1 MHRVL
6 NNLVEKMWDE
16 DCDRLYGA
24 LRTQQRILKV
34 RKETELPKTWE
45 NPEEWYRFHYDIYI
59 YIYRRGL
66 VNSIPWDDES
76 SKIMEFLKNR
86 KKRRPVVSETCW
98 KSVCAGH
105 SLNDRR
111 VPVFKNG
118 GVTSGEAGGC
128 AWLPLA
134 RRVDLDRV
142 YNTLVLRE
150 DLFQE
155 IRTSAAGHAAAIST

>member
-6 NNLVEKMWDE
+6 IKLVEKMWDE
-16 DCDRLYGA
+16 DCDHMYGA

-76 SKIMEFLKNR
+76 SKIMEKEA
-86 KKRRPVVSETCW
+86 KAS
-98 KSVCAGH
+98 
-105 SLNDRR
+105 R
-111 VPVFKNG
+111 VRDM
-118 GVTSGEAGGC
+118 
-128 AWLPLA
+128 L
-134 RRVDLDRV
+134 
-142 YNTLVLRE
+142 
-150 DLFQE
+150 E
-155 IRTSAAGHAAAIST
+155 IRVCRPQP